1 MVNCFRSFTLI
12 VVLFDQTHIFHS
24 AKSVPKRKEKK
35 IKKKLHP
42 VPRSVQ
48 HAALELWTS
57 AYERNPWYIDAPI
70 IFYTWLLGAINYL
83 LHSYHMS
90 IAKNTG
96 ALRLPTTFA
105 IALHGQSQM
114 DPSILRLD
122 LQQFCRYLKVLLNA
136 YRHTIQVPTCG
147 INACC
152 HVQNRV
158 KLQVVALLSS
168 FISFVGYFQLCVPY
182 CRSH

>member
-1 MVNCFRSFTLI
+1 MVPEPPSHLLLFYSTKLISFILPN
-12 VVLFDQTHIFHS
+12 LF
-24 AKSVPKRKEKK
+24 PKEKK
-35 IKKKLHP
+35 KKLKKKKLHP

-83 LHSYHMS
+83 LHSYHMT

-105 IALHGQSQM
+105 IALHGQICCQHSVCSKSQM

-122 LQQFCRYLKVLLNA
+122 LQQFCRYLKGLA
-136 YRHTIQVPTCG
+136 
-147 INACC
+147 
-152 HVQNRV
+152 
-158 KLQVVALLSS
+158 
-168 FISFVGYFQLCVPY
+168 
-182 CRSH
+182 